1 MRIGFWGAILL
12 LAAPLA
18 FMLAFFAAPFV
29 AIAFNSLQDPDGGLS
44 MSNYVRLVTDPYYL
58 KAMGTTLSIAGWV
71 TLITLLLGYPL
82 AYFMVFRVRK
92 RWLKRILYIL
102 VVTPLFTSNV
112 VRAFS
117 WIILLGRN
125 GFVNDLLIWLHLTD
139 KPLPLLF
146 NKVSIIIGLAYIM
159 LPFMILSVAAIL
171 QNLDHRLKDA
181 ARDLGAGPWSTFFHV
196 TLPLSLPG
204 IVSGALMVFT
214 LCVSAYV
221 TPSILSGGREVV
233 MSMLVFQQYA
243 TVLNFS
249 FGATLAVALLITA
262 FLLLAVYHS
271 ARFAF
276 AKARQMRGNHA
287 A

>member
-1 MRIGFWGAILL
+1 MRFGIWGTIVL
-12 LAAPLA
+12 LALPIA
-18 FMLAFFAAPFV
+18 FMLAFFAAPFAAV
-29 AIAFNSLQDPDGGLS
+29 VVSSLQDPEGGWSLA
-44 MSNYVRLVTDPYYL
+44 NYIRLVTDPYYL
-58 KAMGTTLSIAGWV
+58 EALWTTLSIALWV
-71 TLITLLLGYPL
+71 TAITIFLGYPL
-82 AYFMVFRVRK
+82 AYFMAFRVRN
-92 RWLKRILYIL
+92 RWLKRLLYII

-125 GFVNDLLIWLHLTD
+125 GFVNDLLISLHLTD

-146 NKVSIIIGLAYIM
+146 NKVSIVIGLSYIM
-159 LPFMILSVAAIL
+159 LPFMVLSVAAIL
-171 QNLDHRLKDA
+171 QNIDTRLKDA
-181 ARDLGAGPWSTFFHV
+181 ARDLGAGPWTTFVNV

-204 IVSGALMVFT
+204 VVSGALMVFT

-243 TVLNFS
+243 TVLNFG

-262 FLLLAVYHS
+262 FLLLGVYQIVRIGFRRS
-271 ARFAF
+271 RNL
-276 AKARQMRGNHA
+276 RGYNA

>member
-1 MRIGFWGAILL
+1 MRLGYWTIVLL
-12 LAAPLA
+12 LAVPVA
-18 FMLAFFAAPFV
+18 FMLAFFAAPFAAV
-29 AIAFNSLQDPDGGLS
+29 ALTSFRDTDGAWTLA
-44 MSNYVRLVTDPYYL
+44 NYVRVVSDPYYL
-58 KAMGTTLSIAGWV
+58 RSMWTTLTIALWV
-71 TLITLLLGYPL
+71 TLITIFLGYPL
-82 AYFMVFRVRK
+82 AYFMAFRVK
-92 RWLKRILYIL
+92 NRWLKRLLYII

-125 GFVNDLLIWLHLTD
+125 GFINDLLLTLRLTD

-146 NKVSIIIGLAYIM
+146 NQTSIIIGLSYIM
-159 LPFMILSVAAIL
+159 LPFMVLSIAAIL
-171 QNLDHRLKDA
+171 QNTDARLKDA
-181 ARDLGAGPWSTFFHV
+181 ARDLGAGPLRTFVAV

-204 IVSGALMVFT
+204 VISGALMVFT

-249 FGATLAVALLITA
+249 FGATLAVTLLFTA
-262 FLLLAVYHS
+262 FVLLGAYQLVRLAAQKS
-271 ARFAF
+271 R
-276 AKARQMRGNHA
+276 KMRGYHVS
-287 A
+287 

>member
-1 MRIGFWGAILL
+1 MRLGYWTIVLL
-12 LAAPLA
+12 LAVPVA
-18 FMLAFFAAPFV
+18 FMLAFFAAPFAAV
-29 AIAFNSLQDPDGGLS
+29 ALTSFRDTDGAWTLA
-44 MSNYVRLVTDPYYL
+44 NYVRVVSDPYYL
-58 KAMGTTLSIAGWV
+58 RSMWTTLSIALWV
-71 TLITLLLGYPL
+71 TLITILLGYPL
-82 AYFMVFRVRK
+82 AYFMAFRVRN
-92 RWLKRILYIL
+92 RWLKRLIYII

-125 GFVNDLLIWLHLTD
+125 GFINDLLLTLRLTD

-146 NKVSIIIGLAYIM
+146 NQTSIIIGLSYIM
-159 LPFMILSVAAIL
+159 LPFMVLSVAAVL
-171 QNLDHRLKDA
+171 QNTDARLKDA
-181 ARDLGAGPWSTFFHV
+181 ARDLGAGPLRTFAAV

-204 IVSGALMVFT
+204 VISGALMVFT

-249 FGATLAVALLITA
+249 FGATLAVTLLFTA
-262 FLLLAVYHS
+262 FVLLGAYQLVRLAAQQSRKRRGYHV
-271 ARFAF
+271 A
-276 AKARQMRGNHA
+276 
-287 A
+287 

>member
-1 MRIGFWGAILL
+1 MRIGLWGTVLL
-12 LAAPLA
+12 LAAPVA
-18 FMLAFFAAPFV
+18 FMLAFFAAPFTAV
-29 AIAFNSLQDPDGGLS
+29 AVSSLHDPDGGWSLA
-44 MSNYVRLVTDPYYL
+44 NYVRLITDPYYL
-58 KAMGTTLSIAGWV
+58 KALWTTLTIALWV
-71 TLITLLLGYPL
+71 TVITMLLGYPL
-82 AYFMVFRVRK
+82 AYFMAFRIRN
-92 RWLKRILYIL
+92 RWLKRLLYIV

-125 GFVNDLLIWLHLTD
+125 GFVNDMLLWLNLVD
-139 KPLPLLF
+139 KPLPMLF
-146 NKVSIIIGLAYIM
+146 NKVSIVIGLSYIM
-159 LPFMILSVAAIL
+159 LPFMVLSVAAIL
-171 QNLDHRLKDA
+171 QNIDVRLKDA
-181 ARDLGAGPWSTFFHV
+181 ARDLGAGPLTTFLNV

-204 IVSGALMVFT
+204 VISGALMVFT

-262 FLLLAVYHS
+262 FLLLGTYQV
-271 ARFAF
+271 ARFGF
-276 AKARQMRGNHA
+276 QQSRKLRGLHA

>member
-1 MRIGFWGAILL
+1 MT
-12 LAAPLA
+12 
-18 FMLAFFAAPFV
+18 V
-29 AIAFNSLQDPDGGLS
+29 
-44 MSNYVRLVTDPYYL
+44 
-58 KAMGTTLSIAGWV
+58 
-71 TLITLLLGYPL
+71 ITFLLGYPL
-82 AYFMVFRVRK
+82 AYFMAFRVRNRWIK
-92 RWLKRILYIL
+92 RLLYII

-139 KPLPLLF
+139 KPMPLLF
-146 NKVSIIIGLAYIM
+146 NKVSIVIGLSYIM
-159 LPFMILSVAAIL
+159 LPFMVLSVAAIL
-171 QNLDHRLKDA
+171 QNTDSRLKDA
-181 ARDLGAGPWSTFFHV
+181 ARDLGAGPWTTFACV
-196 TLPLSLPG
+196 TFPLSLPG
-204 IVSGALMVFT
+204 VVSGALMVFT

-249 FGATLAVALLITA
+249 FGATLAVTLLITA
-262 FLLLAVYHS
+262 FVLLGAYQI
-271 ARFAF
+271 ARIAF
-276 AKARQMRGNHA
+276 QKTRTLRRLHA

>member
-1 MRIGFWGAILL
+1 MRLGNWAIVLL
-12 LAAPLA
+12 LAAPVT
-18 FMLAFFAAPFV
+18 FMLAFFAAPFGAV
-29 AIAFNSLQDPDGGLS
+29 AVSSLRDGEGAWTLA
-44 MSNYVRLVTDPYYL
+44 NYVRVVSDPYYL
-58 KAMGTTLSIAGWV
+58 QAAWTTLSIALWV
-71 TLITLLLGYPL
+71 TVITILLGYPL
-82 AYFMVFRVRK
+82 AYFVAFRIRN
-92 RWLKRILYIL
+92 RWLKRLVYII

-125 GFVNDLLIWLHLTD
+125 GFVNDLLQFLHLTN

-146 NKVSIIIGLAYIM
+146 NQTAIVIGLSYIM
-159 LPFMILSVAAIL
+159 LPFMILSVTAIL
-171 QNLDHRLKDA
+171 QNIDSRLKDA
-181 ARDLGAGPWSTFFHV
+181 ARDLGAGPLRTFVAV

-204 IVSGALMVFT
+204 VISGALMVFT

-249 FGATLAVALLITA
+249 FGATLAVTLLFTA
-262 FLLLAVYHS
+262 FVLLGAYQLVRLVVGNARKTRGYHV
-271 ARFAF
+271 A
-276 AKARQMRGNHA
+276 
-287 A
+287 

>member
-1 MRIGFWGAILL
+1 MRLGNWAIVLL
-12 LAAPLA
+12 LAAPVT
-18 FMLAFFAAPFV
+18 FMLAFFAAPFGAV
-29 AIAFNSLQDPDGGLS
+29 AVSSLRDGEGAWTLA
-44 MSNYVRLVTDPYYL
+44 NYVRVVSDPYYL
-58 KAMGTTLSIAGWV
+58 QAAWTTLSIALWV
-71 TLITLLLGYPL
+71 TVITILLGYPL
-82 AYFMVFRVRK
+82 AYFVSFRIRN
-92 RWLKRILYIL
+92 RWLKRLVYII

-125 GFVNDLLIWLHLTD
+125 GFVNDLLQFLHLTN

-146 NKVSIIIGLAYIM
+146 NQTAIVIGLSYIM
-159 LPFMILSVAAIL
+159 LPFMILSVTAIL
-171 QNLDHRLKDA
+171 QNIDSRLKDA
-181 ARDLGAGPWSTFFHV
+181 ARDLGAGPLRTFVAV

-204 IVSGALMVFT
+204 VISGALMVFT

-249 FGATLAVALLITA
+249 FGATLAVTLLFTA
-262 FLLLAVYHS
+262 FVLLGAYQLVRLVVGNARKTRGYHV
-271 ARFAF
+271 A
-276 AKARQMRGNHA
+276 
-287 A
+287 